1 MMNKCY
7 LPENS
12 SLVELVQEYGNE
24 VAKVQYFHDKV
35 KDHINI
41 LLGQTYVLPEVL
53 TAFSQFSAALAA
65 LINPKIAFEEGQVR
79 EKDLR
84 NKFDIYDKYF
94 EVNRV
99 QNMSYGQFIQQYLD
113 TSAELI
119 NEFQYTS
126 MSRGEIAYMLKGW
139 EAANLILLSGQQPT
153 SQHFSEQKIVEV
165 APKDNEER
173 ALYRWKLAHH
183 GFALFMIFSGYCFEK
198 AIALLESKAD
208 DALLADWLD
217 KGAHLF
223 RATTACMEFGNSF
236 TATVYRGVIRPD
248 MSRANEEAN
257 LPNGFSGTQNFEYVK
272 WRKLKVQLLKTIK
285 KQQTE
290 LSDTV
295 MEKAELFR
303 TYYLE
308 DMHIHS
314 IIAGRMVGI
323 EKSLLQEGM
332 GSKRGKSI
340 SITAGDMLRMMARMR
355 EKEVD
360 FIIGK

>member
-1 MMNKCY
+1 MNPCY
-7 LPENS
+7 LPEHS
-12 SLVELVQEYGNE
+12 SIKELTKDDGNE
-24 VAKVQYFHDKV
+24 IAKVQFFHHKV
-35 KDHINI
+35 KDHIEI

-53 TAFSQFSAALAA
+53 AAFKQFSAALAA
-65 LINPKIAFEEGQVR
+65 LINPAIAFEEGQIR
-79 EKDLR
+79 KKDKT
-84 NKFDIYDKYF
+84 NKYDIYDKYF

-126 MSRGEIAYMLKGW
+126 MSRGEVAYILKGW
-139 EAANLILLSGQQPT
+139 EAANVILLAGQQAKAY
-153 SQHFSEQKIVEV
+153 HFPEATIIEA
-165 APKDNEER
+165 APKDNEQR

-183 GFALFMIFSGYCFEK
+183 GFAIFMIFSGYCFEK
-198 AIALLESKAD
+198 AIAALENGAD
-208 DALLADWLD
+208 DTTLADWLD
-217 KGAHLF
+217 RGAHLF

-236 TATVYRGVIRPD
+236 TATVYRGIIRPD

-257 LPNGFSGTQNFEYVK
+257 LPNGFSGTQNFEYIQ
-272 WRKLKVQLLKTIK
+272 WRKRKVKLLNLIK
-285 KQQTE
+285 EKQAE

-295 MEKAELFR
+295 LEKMELFR

-323 EKSLLQEGM
+323 EKSLLQHGM
-332 GSKRGKSI
+332 GAKRGKPMK
-340 SITAGDMLRMMARMR
+340 ITAGDMLRMMAQRR
-355 EKEVD
+355 EQEVG